1 MNFLKPILA
10 TLVKKLFI
18 GTGLS
23 GGSSFD
29 GSADVTL
36 SVAFGT
42 TSSTACIGNDARLSD
57 ARTPTSHSHGN
68 VTNDGKIGAT
78 SGLIVKTGS
87 AGALTTLA
95 AGTTDQFLRGDGVY
109 ASPPAGG
116 QMLGSAA
123 TKVFSYN
130 AQTLSENITI
140 GATQNAYAA
149 GPVTVSDGYTLTIES
164 GGRLVIL

>member
-42 TSSTACIGNDARLSD
+42 TSSTACIGDDARLSD
-57 ARTPTSHSHGN
+57 ARTPTSHAHGSL
-68 VTNDGKIGAT
+68 TNDGKIGSTA
-78 SGLIVKTGS
+78 GLIVKTGT
-87 AGALTTLA
+87 AGALEALA
-95 AGTTDQFLRGDGVY
+95 AGTTEQYLRGDGTWQTP
-109 ASPPAGG
+109 AAGG
-116 QMLGSAA
+116 ITQSQAII
-123 TKVFSYN
+123 FSM
-130 AQTLSENITI
+130 IF
-140 GATQNAYAA
+140 
-149 GPVTVSDGYTLTIES
+149 
-164 GGRLVIL
+164 

>member
-57 ARTPTSHSHGN
+57 ARTPTSHAHGN
-68 VTNDGKIGAT
+68 VTNDGKIGSTA
-78 SGLIVKTGS
+78 GLIVKTGTN
-87 AGALTTLA
+87 GALETLA

-109 ASPPAGG
+109 ASPQAGG
-116 QMLGSAA
+116 ITQSQAII
-123 TKVFSYN
+123 FSM
-130 AQTLSENITI
+130 IF
-140 GATQNAYAA
+140 
-149 GPVTVSDGYTLTIES
+149 
-164 GGRLVIL
+164 

>member
-42 TSSTACIGNDARLSD
+42 TSSTACVGNDARLSD
-57 ARTPTSHSHGN
+57 ARTPTSHVHGN
-68 VTNDGKIGAT
+68 VTNDGKIGST
-78 SGLIVKTGS
+78 SGLIIKTGT
-87 AGALTTLA
+87 AGALEALA
-95 AGTTDQFLRGDGVY
+95 AGTTDKFLRGDG
-109 ASPPAGG
+109 SWQTPPGA
-116 QMLGSAA
+116 QMLGTAA
-123 TKVFSYN
+123 TKIFSYN
-130 AQTLSENITI
+130 AQTLSENITV

-149 GPVTVSDGYTLTIES
+149 GPVTVSDGVTLTIES